1 MSFNPILFANEV
13 NKQFI
18 RYQLTAF
25 PLSDPNISEQ
35 VKKILSP
42 GMLEKSPLFKGPYLS
57 LSRAFAISDSVDN
70 LIDNK
75 EIHPAIKGILDFPEL
90 FAHQQKALRSVKQ
103 DRHCLIT
110 TGTGSGKTEAFLIP
124 IIDYCLQLRDKG
136 NEPEGIVAII
146 IYPMNALAT
155 DQLERLRKMLMGTG
169 ISFGMYVGSTVSE
182 DSKLSGSV
190 QMGENEGKIEYKT
203 YLNRYR
209 DHKNIII
216 SPWEE
221 RRTREDITNNP
232 PRILLTNVNQ
242 LEFLMTRSKD
252 IGLFLSSKLK
262 YLVVDEAH
270 TYSGA
275 FGAEVSCLLRRLR
288 ALCSKSAD
296 EVICMTTSATIIN
309 QNSPEAPAQEF
320 MSRFFGID
328 PNKIDIIAEEYDIIK
343 WPQNLHNPPLIG
355 KKSIKLFDDIIE
367 TIEAPSNDS
376 LMRDLVLKLTNESL
390 DPSKSWY
397 VALYE
402 QLNQNLLV
410 KTIYEEL
417 ENSMLLDD
425 AVKKVYDKIQRPLSN
440 LEEAKAELLSYLV
453 LGAVANKDEPL
464 LRPKLHYFIRG
475 LQGMSAVLKEYKNT
489 KINSIQTEPQI
500 YFDANQALIE
510 NPNFLPSGIFPV
522 YSCMNCG
529 QHYFE
534 AWLDEVN
541 SEGEGLSGGAPDGD
555 NVYWKVLDEENGTR
569 FLFIDRFVS
578 EDFEV
583 GNLQYMAAI
592 EAKRSPIFVCKYCGA
607 FHRQEDNQCHNPQC
621 RRDNNNLLPVF
632 IIQQKDKLQS
642 CPSCTYQG
650 PRRGGGRLEPIRKLR
665 AVTVADIHI
674 LAQDLINTQ
683 MLEQQKL
690 IIFSDNRQDAAFQS
704 AWINQRARRYRFRHL
719 LYSLLKDKSTPTSI
733 GDLSHKV
740 FEIFKA
746 DRQLTRYMA
755 PEVYS
760 TESDDVYSRRIEEN
774 LKKFI
779 RIMILLEL
787 TQAMKWR
794 RNLEAWGMLRVVYS
808 GVSDD
813 TNEKELEHIAK
824 QYGLNLEEIR
834 NFLENILDIYRR
846 SNALFDPLTPIFERF
861 WHEGNDEIQHGI
873 VPSSLVKL
881 HPFGLAFEKDENNER
896 YAKAFYSQKG
906 KTLLKDLGNKSGIG
920 KDQMKDFL
928 EDIWNFLIK
937 VNIFIP
943 INLKSS
949 KNRLLPGAAGLYH
962 IDDQKL
968 GLIIQE
974 ELYRCTICQR
984 IHTRSTPKH
993 CCSAYNCKGNL
1004 IREIPSEDDYDVQVL
1019 KRDFTMMIAREHT
1032 AQVPAKLRADYE
1044 KEFKKTPEPNKMKVN
1059 CLVSSPTLELGVD
1072 IGNLDVILLRNVP
1085 PLPSNYWQR
1094 AGRAGRRHHMA
1105 LIYTYCRK
1113 SIHDDYFFVD
1123 PLRMLA
1129 EKIMAPKFNLKNH
1142 VMIEKH
1148 CHASILSKIESIK
1161 NLNAQNIDE
1170 ETLLLEYKTTLPS
1183 FLKGIV
1189 FSGNIYRKKPFDLGP
1204 FINIFEKFQPDFEE
1218 YIFNVFQ
1225 QYWPAEALSE
1235 IRGKVLKEYID
1246 SFTRQLSEIYKV
1258 IHREFMWVLET
1269 KKKLQKIEE
1278 EQLLDD
1284 MQRKLLTRCKSYIY
1298 RVKEDNLSNY
1308 MLSILSDR
1316 GFLPNY
1322 FGLGGNIIAYVNK
1335 GYSATW
1341 NKIDFELNRTALIAL
1356 REYSPGNLIYA
1367 NGGKYRTAFFHFPV
1381 REDTDEPIDAIL
1393 PDTYLFSTETFRII
1407 EKGKPTSGY
1416 NQGDMIE
1423 IEGIPISNVDL
1434 SFLSHVSDSDD
1445 YRFRMACRS
1454 AGYLQSYHRGGEI
1467 YSINDLELHH
1477 IHGQKIR
1484 FVNIGPIAKEK
1495 DFEFGYPICIVC
1507 GATRSPFASDR
1518 ELEHFIEHH
1527 SKKTCGKEPGN
1538 YALTTDADVDMLL
1551 FKSFKEKT
1559 EAINYAEAIRMG
1571 ANIILEMNR
1580 DDLEILLLPET
1591 EEEYNIVIYDPMPGG
1606 SGLLGQIIERWKEVC
1621 NAALILLDC
1630 SNQCQLS
1637 CYVCMR
1643 TYRNIMNHDLFDRNL
1658 AMDLIKNYTTN
1669 IIFRHD
1675 IPARTGQAIQ
1685 TGTSTNWTEQG
1696 FRNIFNQHSFPA
1708 FDAQKE
1714 IKLMGQIPSTT
1725 PDFYYED
1732 SSTNKKLAIYID
1744 GLSRS
1749 IHGNRRRQKIDT
1761 FITQALENFYKI
1773 KVIRI
1778 PATAR
1783 NDPRIL
1789 DFYLQ
1794 EIANHLK

>member
-57 LSRAFAISDSVDN
+57 LSRAFAIGDSIN
-70 LIDNK
+70 YLINNR
-75 EIHPAIKGILDFPEL
+75 EIHPAIKGIIDFPEL

-103 DRHCLIT
+103 ERHCLIT

-124 IIDYCLQLRDKG
+124 IIDHCLHLRDKG

-169 ISFGMYVGSTVSE
+169 ISFGMYVGSTASDE
-182 DSKLSGSV
+182 SKLSGSV
-190 QMGENEGKIEYKT
+190 QMGKNEGKNEYQT
-203 YLNRYR
+203 YLNRYK
-209 DHKNIII
+209 DHKDIII

-252 IGLFLSSKLK
+252 IGLFLNSMLK

-288 ALCSKSAD
+288 ALSSKSAD
-296 EVICMTTSATIIN
+296 EVICMATSATIIN

-328 PNKIDIIAEEYDIIK
+328 PNKIDIIAEEYDIIQ
-343 WPQNLHNPPLIG
+343 WPENLHNPPLIG
-355 KKSIKLFDDIIE
+355 LEAIELFDKIIE
-367 TIEAPSNDS
+367 TIEKSGNDS
-376 LMRDLVLKLTNESL
+376 MMRELIVKLTNRPL
-390 DPSKSWY
+390 ATSKVWY
-397 VALYE
+397 EALYE

-410 KTIYEEL
+410 KAIYEEL
-417 ENSMLLDD
+417 EDSMLLED
-425 AVKKVYDKIQRPLSN
+425 AVKKVYDKINRPFQKID
-440 LEEAKAELLSYLV
+440 EAKAELLSYLV
-453 LGAVANKDEPL
+453 LGAIANKDEPL
-464 LRPKLHYFIRG
+464 LRPKLHYFVRG
-475 LQGMSAVLKEYKNT
+475 LQGMSAVLKEIKSQNA
-489 KINSIQTEPQI
+489 IQTHPQI
-500 YFDANQALIE
+500 YFDANKAIID
-510 NPNFLPSGIFPV
+510 NPDILPSAIYPV
-522 YSCMNCG
+522 FSCMNCG

-541 SEGEGLSGGAPDGD
+541 IQGEGLSGGAPDG
-555 NVYWKVLDEENGTR
+555 NNIYWKVLDEENGTR

-578 EDFEV
+578 EDFEAD
-583 GNLQYMAAI
+583 NIQYMAAI
-592 EAKRSPIFVCKYCGA
+592 EAKRTPLFVCRYCGT
-607 FHRQEDNQCHNPQC
+607 FHKNEDDQCHNPQC
-621 RRDNNNLLPVF
+621 RRDNNILLPVF
-632 IIQQKDKLQS
+632 VIQKKDQLQS

-683 MLEQQKL
+683 MFEQQKL
-690 IIFSDNRQDAAFQS
+690 IIFSDNRQDAAFQA

-719 LYSLLKDKSTPTSI
+719 LYSILKNENNPTSI

-740 FEIFKA
+740 FDIFKS
-746 DRQLTRYMA
+746 DPQLTRYMA

-760 TESDDVYSRRIEEN
+760 TESDDAYSKRIEEN
-774 LKKFI
+774 LQKFI

-794 RNLEAWGMLRVVYS
+794 RNLEAWGMLRVVYK
-808 GVSDD
+808 GIDD
-813 TNEKELEHIAK
+813 DANDKELTYMGR
-824 QYGLNLEEIR
+824 QYGLNLDEIKY
-834 NFLENILDIYRR
+834 FLGNLLDVYRR
-846 SNALFDPLTPIFERF
+846 GNALFDPITPIFERF

-873 VPSSLVKL
+873 VPPSLAKL
-881 HPFGLAFEKDENNER
+881 HPFGLAFEKDSNNEK
-896 YAKAFYSQKG
+896 YTKAFYSQKG
-906 KTLLKDLGNKSGIG
+906 RTLLKDFSKKFGIE

-928 EDIWNFLIK
+928 EDIWNFLRKLEILHSVK
-937 VNIFIP
+937 I
-943 INLKSS
+943 KSS
-949 KNRLLPGAAGLYH
+949 KNNDLCSGVYH

-974 ELYRCTICQR
+974 ELYKCTICQR
-984 IHTRSTPKH
+984 IHTRPTPKH

-1004 IREIPSEDDYDVQVL
+1004 IREIPSGDDYDIQVL
-1019 KRDFTMMIAREHT
+1019 KRDFTMIVTREHT
-1032 AQVPAKLRADYE
+1032 AQVPPRLRGEYE
-1044 KEFKKTPEPNKMKVN
+1044 KEFKMAPEPNKMKVN

-1094 AGRAGRRHHMA
+1094 AGRAGRRHRMA

-1113 SIHDDYFFVD
+1113 SIHDDYFFED

-1148 CHASILSKIESIK
+1148 CHASILSKIESIE
-1161 NLNAQNIDE
+1161 NLIAKNIDE
-1170 ETLLLEYKTTLPS
+1170 KTLLLEYKKTLPK
-1183 FLKGIV
+1183 FLVGIA
-1189 FSGNIYRKKPFDLGP
+1189 FDGNKYRRTPFDFSA
-1204 FINIFEKFQPDFEE
+1204 FINIYEKFKPDFER
-1218 YIFNVFQ
+1218 YILEVFQ
-1225 QYWPAEALSE
+1225 QYWPGEALSE
-1235 IRGKVLKEYID
+1235 VKPKILGEYINSFTGQLKE
-1246 SFTRQLSEIYKV
+1246 IYDG
-1258 IHREFMWVLET
+1258 IFREFMWVLET

-1278 EQLLDD
+1278 EQLLDE
-1284 MQRKLLTRCKSYIY
+1284 MQRKLLSRCKAYIY
-1298 RVKEDNLSNY
+1298 NVKEENLANY

-1322 FGLGGNIIAYVNK
+1322 LGLGGNIIAYVNEA
-1335 GYSATW
+1335 YSPTW

-1356 REYSPGNLIYA
+1356 NEYSPGNLIYA

-1381 REDTDEPIDAIL
+1381 REDTDEPVDSIL
-1393 PDTYLFSTETFRII
+1393 PDSYLFSAETFKVI
-1407 EKGKPTSGY
+1407 EKGQPMSGY

-1434 SFLSHVSDSDD
+1434 TFLSHVSDSDD
-1445 YRFRMACRS
+1445 YRFRMACRT
-1454 AGYLQSYHRGGEI
+1454 AGYLQNYHRGGEI
-1467 YSINDLELHH
+1467 YSINDLEIHH

-1484 FVNIGPIAKEK
+1484 FVNVGPIAKEIDLK
-1495 DFEFGYPICIVC
+1495 FGYPICIVC
-1507 GATRSPFASDR
+1507 GATRSPFAS
-1518 ELEHFIEHH
+1518 EKEIEHFIEHH
-1527 SKKTCGKEPGN
+1527 SKKTCGKEPDY
-1538 YALTTDADVDMLL
+1538 YALTTDADVDILL
-1551 FKSFKEKT
+1551 FKNFKEKAD
-1559 EAINYAEAIRMG
+1559 AINFAEAIRIG
-1571 ANIILEMNR
+1571 ANVILEMNR
-1580 DDLEILLLPET
+1580 DDLELLLLPET
-1591 EEEYNIVIYDPMPGG
+1591 EEEYHIVIYDPMPGG
-1606 SGLLGQIIERWKEVC
+1606 SGLLGQIIERWKEVS
-1621 NAALILLDC
+1621 NAALSVLDC

-1643 TYRNIMNHDLFDRNL
+1643 TYKNIMNHDIFNRNL
-1658 AMDLIKNYTTN
+1658 AMDLIKNYNTN
-1669 IIFRHD
+1669 IVFRHD
-1675 IPARTGQAIQ
+1675 ISLRTEQQIQ
-1685 TGTSTNWTEQG
+1685 TGTSTNWTEQA
-1696 FRNIFNQHSFPA
+1696 FRNLFNQHGFPA
-1708 FDAQKE
+1708 FEAQKA

-1725 PDFYYED
+1725 PDFYYEEP
-1732 SSTNKKLAIYID
+1732 STNKKLAIYID
-1744 GLSRS
+1744 GLSSR
-1749 IHGNRRRQKIDT
+1749 IHGNRNRQEIDK
-1761 FITQALENFYKI
+1761 FITQALENFYQM

-1778 PATAR
+1778 PASAK
-1783 NDPRIL
+1783 NDPRLL
-1789 DFYLQ
+1789 DYFLQ
-1794 EIANHLK
+1794 EIANYLE